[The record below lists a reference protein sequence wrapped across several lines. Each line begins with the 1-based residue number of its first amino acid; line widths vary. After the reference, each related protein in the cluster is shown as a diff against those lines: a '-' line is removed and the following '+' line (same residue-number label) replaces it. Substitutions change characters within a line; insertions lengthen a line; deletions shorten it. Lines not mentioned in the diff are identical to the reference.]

1 MIKPLPVF
9 CSIPAATAAA
19 KLEVKLGLVDSW
31 LWHWSLWYR
40 LFMLNRGKAKVTTYT
55 ASE

>member
-9 CSIPAATAAA
+9 WSIPAATAAA